1 MKRLD
6 HETIQCT
13 HHVEKNC
20 IHVGL
25 HYLRLCMLET
35 YNL

>member
-20 IHVGL
+20 IHV
-25 HYLRLCMLET
+25 HYLRLCILET